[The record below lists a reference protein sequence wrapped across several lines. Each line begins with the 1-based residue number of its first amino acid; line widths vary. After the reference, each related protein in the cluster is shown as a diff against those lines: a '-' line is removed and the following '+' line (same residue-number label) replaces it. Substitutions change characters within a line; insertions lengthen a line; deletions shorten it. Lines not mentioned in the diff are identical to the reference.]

1 MEKESKKID
10 DNLVRDVDD
19 LDISDDE
26 NISSNESQ
34 KNLGNKGSDIFDDET
49 SNNEDL
55 SDESLKEDKGDIKSQ
70 ESQKDES
77 RKEDSKKEEA
87 ENSLEKLQNE
97 NETLKDNVLR
107 VQAEF
112 QNYKRRTEKEKTDIY
127 KFANERIILELLG
140 LMDNFDRAIESM
152 ANEEQSQKSVLEG
165 VGMMRKSLYELL
177 QREGVQKIEA
187 LGEEFDPN
195 LHHAVMTE
203 QKDGCDSDI
212 VIEEFQVGYKL
223 GDKVIRPS
231 MVKVSC

>member
-1 MEKESKKID
+1 MAEQNKS
-10 DNLVRDVDD
+10 VDD
-19 LDISDDE
+19 VKIEDGKEQEQDIEEQNSDISSE
-26 NISSNESQ
+26 QSNDKE
-34 KNLGNKGSDIFDDET
+34 K
-49 SNNEDL
+49 
-55 SDESLKEDKGDIKSQ
+55 SDESEVLEESEQLTDLEQLK
-70 ESQKDES
+70 
-77 RKEDSKKEEA
+77 R
-87 ENSLEKLQNE
+87 E
-97 NETLKDNVLR
+97 NETLKDNALR

-112 QNYKRRTEKEKTDIY
+112 QNFKRRTEKEKTDIY

-140 LMDNFDRAIESM
+140 LMDNFDRAIESISK
-152 ANEEQSQKSVLEG
+152 EEESQKSVLEG

-203 QKDGCDSDI
+203 EKEGCDSDI

-223 GDKVIRPS
+223 GDKVIRPT